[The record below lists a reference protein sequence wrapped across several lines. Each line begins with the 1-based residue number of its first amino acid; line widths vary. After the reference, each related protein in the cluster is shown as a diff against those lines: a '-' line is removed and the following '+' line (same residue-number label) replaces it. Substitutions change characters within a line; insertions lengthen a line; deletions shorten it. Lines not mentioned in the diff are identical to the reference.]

1 MANHDLSIKDS
12 LEAIGKAA
20 SMDQRIER
28 PTAPPPHPE
37 LAPSP
42 ELALGLGT
50 SRRKSRRGRWLAS
63 LALLGALSVG
73 WYGYTA
79 YGAEPPTVAYRT
91 VPAEQGALTV
101 QVSAT
106 GTLQP
111 LTQVDISS
119 ELSGVIRNVTVRE
132 NEEVRKDQ
140 VLAEL
145 DTTRLTAQVER
156 AQAGVMAA
164 QAQVSDAQTTLRES
178 SANLTRAQSLA
189 RRGQVAPQALETATA
204 TRDRAQSSVQ
214 IAQANLAVAEADLK
228 LQQADLAKTKIYAP
242 IDGLVLTRSVD
253 PGQTVAASMQ
263 APILFVVAEDLKRME
278 LKATI
283 DEADIGTIA
292 KNQKANFTVD
302 AFPDRSF
309 TAAIR
314 DIAYAS
320 ATTEGVVTYEARLDV
335 DNADMQLRPGM
346 TATAS
351 IITREA
357 SDVLTVPNA
366 AFRFAPPA
374 ANGGSSFSLRNLFSP
389 GPPRG
394 MRGGR
399 SGRRGAGGEE
409 GRPLYVLRNGVAEE
423 VRVEIGATDGE
434 RTEIKS
440 GLEAGDQ
447 VILGLARDGRA
458 DSAEQGDASRS
469 GGGGAS
475 RR

>member
-1 MANHDLSIKDS
+1 
-12 LEAIGKAA
+12 
-20 SMDQRIER
+20 MDQRIER
-28 PTAPPPHPE
+28 PTTTPPN
-37 LAPSP
+37 P
-42 ELALGLGT
+42 ELALGLGA
-50 SRRKSRRGRWLAS
+50 SRRRTKRSRWLGV
-63 LALLGALSVG
+63 LALLGLLAAA
-73 WYGYTA
+73 WYGYTS
-79 YGAEPPTVAYRT
+79 YGNETPTVAYRT
-91 VPAEQGALTV
+91 VPAEQGSLTV

-132 NEEVRKDQ
+132 NEEVSKDQ

-145 DTTRLTAQVER
+145 DTTRLAAQVER
-156 AQAGVMAA
+156 AQAGVKAA

-178 SANLTRAQSLA
+178 EATLKRAQSLA
-189 RRGQVAPQALETATA
+189 ERGQVAPQALETATA

-214 IAQANLAVAEADLK
+214 IAEANLAVAQADLK
-228 LQQADLAKTKIYAP
+228 LQEADLAKTKIYAP

-263 APILFVVAEDLKRME
+263 APVLFVVAEDLKRME

-283 DEADIGTIA
+283 DEADIGSIA
-292 KNQKANFTVD
+292 KGQKANFTVD

-357 SDVLTVPNA
+357 NDVLTVPNA
-366 AFRFAPPA
+366 AFRFAPPS
-374 ANGGSSFSLRNLFSP
+374 ANGRSGFSFRNLFSP
-389 GPPRG
+389 GRPRG
-394 MRGGR
+394 MRGGGR
-399 SGRRGAGGEE
+399 SRRGANSEE

-423 VRVEIGATDGE
+423 VRVIPGATDGE

-447 VILGLARDGRA
+447 IILGLARQGGEGGSDEPAG
-458 DSAEQGDASRS
+458 SAPGSS
-469 GGGGAS
+469 
-475 RR
+475 